1 MSTPDKLRI
10 LCLHGMVQNGPVFRK
25 KTAVIRKKLD
35 KIAELVYVTA
45 PHLIVDPRYTS
56 DAHRE
61 AAADENASLESKPFG
76 WWHPTPSGATPKDH
90 YKGFHESVEYLK
102 TILIEKGPFDGVF
115 GFSQGAGLAAVM
127 AELLENREMT
137 PSLVPKDFGHPAFKF
152 AIICAGFKLIA
163 QDDTQA
169 LFSKPIKTPSLHI
182 YGEQDTLI
190 VPEKAIA
197 LSELFVDP
205 VILAHPGGQVNT
217 TTSLMHVVPSNAAC
231 RNEITAFVA
240 KFTHKQ

>member
-1 MSTPDKLRI
+1 MSTPNKLRI

-35 KIAELVYVTA
+35 KIAELIYVTA

-61 AAADENASLESKPFG
+61 AAADEHAPEESKPFG
-76 WWHPTPSGATPKDH
+76 WWHPTPSGATPEG
-90 YKGFHESVEYLK
+90 YYQGFRESVDYLK
-102 TILIEKGPFDGVF
+102 NILIEQGPFDGVF

-127 AELLENREMT
+127 SELLENRGVM
-137 PSLVPKDFGHPAFKF
+137 PSLVSKDFGHPAFKF
-152 AIICAGFKLIA
+152 AIICAGFKLISQEA
-163 QDDTQA
+163 TQS
-169 LFSKPIKTPSLHI
+169 LFSVPINTPSMHI

-197 LSELFVDP
+197 LSELFVNP
-205 VILAHPGGQVNT
+205 VILTHPGG
-217 TTSLMHVVPSNAAC
+217 HVVPSNAAC
-231 RNEITAFVA
+231 RNEITAFVT
-240 KFTHKQ
+240 KFATTS